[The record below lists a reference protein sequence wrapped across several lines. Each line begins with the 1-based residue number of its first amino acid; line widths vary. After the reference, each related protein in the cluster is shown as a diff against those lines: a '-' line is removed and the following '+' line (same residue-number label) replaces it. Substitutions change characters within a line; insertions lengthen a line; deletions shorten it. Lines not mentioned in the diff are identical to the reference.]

1 MHTKARLVLAA
12 VAAAALIGAFL
23 AVRPSVG
30 PSTDTA
36 VAAEPVGAATD
47 PGVLAPYLRFTGTG
61 TVDVKPDIASITATT
76 QATADT
82 SAAAL
87 DQASKRMEKVIA
99 KMKELGIAEDDLRT
113 EAASTYQDYDSKR
126 WTAQQTL
133 TVTVRDIDRA
143 GELLT
148 AANAAGAQNVY
159 GPGFSVEDQTG
170 AYRESIGKAIDDA
183 RAKADAAAAA
193 MGVRVTGIV
202 SVDETGG
209 SGPIVMARAE
219 AAMDSAAGGAPVP
232 VEQGTQQVM
241 STVTVVFTY
250 AAA

>member
-1 MHTKARLVLAA
+1 MHTRARLVLAA
-12 VAAAALIGAFL
+12 IAAAALVGAFL

-30 PSTDTA
+30 PSPGTA

-47 PGVLAPYLRFTGTG
+47 PGLLVPYLRFTGTG
-61 TVDVKPDIASITATT
+61 TVEVKPDIASISATT

-82 SAAAL
+82 SAEAL
-87 DQASKRMEKVIA
+87 DAASKRMEKVIA
-99 KMKELGIAEDDLRT
+99 TMKELGIAEDDLRT
-113 EAASTYQDYDSKR
+113 ESASTYQDYDSKR

-133 TVTVRDIDRA
+133 VVTVREIDRA

-170 AYRESIGKAIDDA
+170 AYRESIDKAISDA

-193 MGVRVTGIV
+193 MGVKVTGIV
-202 SVDETGG
+202 SVDETGS
-209 SGPIVMARAE
+209 SGPIMMARAE
-219 AAMDSAAGGAPVP
+219 VAADSAAGAPVP